1 LEHAWNLLLPVKVT
15 SEDEEDLMTNFPMI
29 GSLEERTLAKR
40 LTRRRLL
47 NSVVGVSGVVAFSTL
62 LAACAEEDDDVDDTA
77 VEPEDDT
84 ESAPEDASADTDD
97 DEDVELDDSE
107 VDDQDAVDDSDGD
120 DGPDEGQM
128 GGTLRV
134 ALDTAPP
141 NLDSQLS
148 TAYITRSITSSVVE
162 GLFTLDD
169 EYDVIPQLAE
179 SYEASEDNLQYQ
191 FTLREGVLFHN
202 GDELNA
208 DDVVASIE
216 RWLEITTPGAAYS
229 ASIDSVEALSDYEM
243 EIQFNEPFGHM
254 VVAALAFSYQAASI
268 HPLEQIEETGDDTM
282 SDPIGTGPFRV
293 VGADLDREIVL
304 ERFEDYVSRDEPSQG
319 YGGRKTAFLDS
330 VVFIPTPEAAV
341 RVSGLEAGDYDFAIA
356 LSRDDYPR
364 LEDSPDIQPIVP
376 FQGSTDIG
384 LNNQAG
390 LFADRRIRQAFQAAL
405 NMEEILMAAFADEQ
419 FYRLDPGLWPQETV
433 WWTDAGGEYYN
444 QNDPDRAAE
453 LLEEAGYDG
462 SPIRWL
468 TTEAGTQGH
477 TIAVAATPH
486 LERAG
491 FTVEYDTVDWAT
503 LLSRVYEPETFDCWG
518 TGFSIQPEP
527 TQYLI
532 FDCEFASAWCDD
544 QLEDLL
550 QQLKEEPDFDR
561 RYEIWEE
568 IHEYYWQEAPAVKLG
583 DYFNL
588 HAARSNVHGYAA
600 MNQMFWYNVWL
611 EE

>member
-1 LEHAWNLLLPVKVT
+1 VSKNPSIAPIEEHMFSA
-15 SEDEEDLMTNFPMI
+15 
-29 GSLEERTLAKR
+29 R

-47 NSVVGVSGVVAFSTL
+47 QSVAGASGILTFSAL
-62 LAACAEEDDDVDDTA
+62 LAACAEEDDDVQEAAPNAD
-77 VEPEDDT
+77 ESPET
-84 ESAPEDASADTDD
+84 SD
-97 DEDVELDDSE
+97 DEDTEVDDSE
-107 VDDQDAVDDSDGD
+107 VGD
-120 DGPDEGQM
+120 DDIAGDEDDADTEGQM

-141 NLDSQLS
+141 NLDSQFS
-148 TAYITRSITSSVVE
+148 TAYITRSITGSVVE

-179 SYEASEDNLQYQ
+179 SYEASEDNLQYH

-202 GDELNA
+202 GDELTA
-208 DDVVASIE
+208 DDAVASIQ
-216 RWLEITTPGAAYS
+216 RWLDITTPGAAYS
-229 ASIDSVEALSDYEM
+229 ESIDSIEALSDYEL

-268 HPLEQIEETGDDTM
+268 HPQEQIEEIGDGTM

-293 VGADLDREIVL
+293 VSADLDREIVL
-304 ERFEDYVSRDEPSQG
+304 ERFDDYVSRDEPSQG
-319 YGGRKTAFLDS
+319 YGGQKTAYLDS

-341 RVSGLEAGDYDFAIA
+341 RMSGLEAGDYDFAIA
-356 LSRDDYPR
+356 LSRDDFPR
-364 LEDSPDIQPIVP
+364 LEDNPELQPIVP

-390 LFADRRIRQAFQAAL
+390 LFADRRVRQAFQAAL
-405 NMEEILMAAFADEQ
+405 NMEEILMAAFANEQ

-444 QNDPDRAAE
+444 QNDPERAAE

-462 SPIRWL
+462 TPIRWL

-486 LERAG
+486 LESAG
-491 FTVEYDTVDWAT
+491 FAVEYDTVDWAT
-503 LLSRVYEPETFDCWG
+503 LLSRVEDPEAFDCWG

-532 FDCEFASAWCDD
+532 FDCDFASAWCDD
-544 QLEDLL
+544 HLDDLL

-568 IHEYYWQEAPAVKLG
+568 LHEYYWQEAPAVKLG

-588 HAARSNVHGYAA
+588 HAARSNVRGYAE